1 MWTTGYIKPAKRRA
15 GLSLFHNTDRIWF
28 EWISCRRHGGEME
41 FEMIYTVTFNPS
53 LDYVVQVEHFQSDA
67 VNRTSEEHVYPGGK
81 GNNVAVIASNLGMK
95 SRALGFKAG
104 FTGAAMEQMLQE
116 FGCDTDFIALEEGV
130 TRINVK
136 VKSEDEFEINGQ
148 GPRILEEKIRQL
160 YERLDALGSG
170 DVLVLSG
177 SIPNTLPDDMYERIM
192 ERLAGTDVRIS
203 VDATKDLLMNVLK
216 YHPFLIKPNNHELG
230 EMFGVT
236 LKSDEE
242 IGEYARKLQKMGARN
257 VLVSMAGDGAIL
269 VAEDGSVLKQLPP
282 AGEVV
287 NSVGAGDS
295 MVAGFLA
302 GYLKTGSYEEAL
314 KLGTAAGSATAFT
327 SWLADADQIRE
338 TYKGLA

>member
-1 MWTTGYIKPAKRRA
+1 M
-15 GLSLFHNTDRIWF
+15 SLFHNTDRIWF

-148 GPRILEEKIRQL
+148 GPRIPEEKIRQL

-338 TYKGLA
+338 TYKGLV

>member
-1 MWTTGYIKPAKRRA
+1 
-15 GLSLFHNTDRIWF
+15 
-28 EWISCRRHGGEME
+28 
-41 FEMIYTVTFNPS
+41 MIYTVTFNPS
-53 LDYVVQVEHFQSDA
+53 LDYVVQVEHFQGDA

-104 FTGAAMEQMLQE
+104 FTGTAMEQMLQE

-136 VKSEDEFEINGQ
+136 VKSDDEFEINGQ
-148 GPRILEEKIRQL
+148 GPRIPDEKIRQL
-160 YERLDALGSG
+160 YEKLDALESG

-192 ERLAGTDVRIS
+192 ERLAGTGVRIS

-236 LKSDEE
+236 LESDDE
-242 IGEYARKLQKMGARN
+242 IAEYARKLQEMGARN

-269 VAEDGSVLKQLPP
+269 VTEDGSVLKQLPP

-327 SWLADADQIRE
+327 SWLADAGTVGE
-338 TYKGLA
+338 LYKKLA

>member
-1 MWTTGYIKPAKRRA
+1 
-15 GLSLFHNTDRIWF
+15 
-28 EWISCRRHGGEME
+28 ME
-41 FEMIYTVTFNPS
+41 KEMIYTVTFNPS
-53 LDYVVQVEHFQSDA
+53 LDYVVQVEHFQGDA

-136 VKSEDEFEINGQ
+136 VKSDDEFEINGQ
-148 GPRILEEKIRQL
+148 GPRIPDEKIRQL
-160 YERLDALGSG
+160 YEKLDALESG

-216 YHPFLIKPNNHELG
+216 YHPFLIKPNNYELG

-236 LKSDEE
+236 LESDDE
-242 IGEYARKLQKMGARN
+242 IAEYARKLQEMGARN

-269 VAEDGSVLKQLPP
+269 VTEDGSVLKQLPP

-327 SWLADADQIRE
+327 SWLADSEAIDKL
-338 TYKGLA
+338 YKILDI

>member
-1 MWTTGYIKPAKRRA
+1 M
-15 GLSLFHNTDRIWF
+15 SLFHNTDRIWF

-41 FEMIYTVTFNPS
+41 FEMIYTVTFNHS
-53 LDYVVQVEHFQSDA
+53 LDYVVQEEHFQSDA

-148 GPRILEEKIRQL
+148 GPRIPEEKIRQL

>member
-1 MWTTGYIKPAKRRA
+1 
-15 GLSLFHNTDRIWF
+15 
-28 EWISCRRHGGEME
+28 
-41 FEMIYTVTFNPS
+41 MIYTVTFNPS
-53 LDYVVQVEHFQSDA
+53 LDYVVQVEHFQGDA

-81 GNNVAVIASNLGMK
+81 GNNVAVIVSNLGMK

-136 VKSEDEFEINGQ
+136 VKSDDEFEINGQ
-148 GPRILEEKIRQL
+148 GPRIPDEKIRQL
-160 YERLDALGSG
+160 YEKLDALESG

-203 VDATKDLLMNVLK
+203 VDATKDLLLNVLK
-216 YHPFLIKPNNHELG
+216 YHPFLIKPNNYELG

-236 LKSDEE
+236 LESDDE
-242 IGEYARKLQKMGARN
+242 IAEYARKLQEMGARN

-282 AGEVV
+282 TGEVV

-327 SWLADADQIRE
+327 SWLADSEAIDKL
-338 TYKGLA
+338 YKILDI

>member
-1 MWTTGYIKPAKRRA
+1 
-15 GLSLFHNTDRIWF
+15 
-28 EWISCRRHGGEME
+28 
-41 FEMIYTVTFNPS
+41 MIYTVTFNPS
-53 LDYVVQVEHFQSDA
+53 LDYVVQVEHFQGDA

-81 GNNVAVIASNLGMK
+81 GNNVAVIVSNLGMK

-136 VKSEDEFEINGQ
+136 VKSDDEFEINGQ
-148 GPRILEEKIRQL
+148 GPRIPDEKIRQL
-160 YERLDALGSG
+160 YEKLDALESG

-230 EMFGVT
+230 DMFRVT
-236 LKSDEE
+236 LESDDE
-242 IGEYARKLQKMGARN
+242 IAEYARKLQEMGARN

-327 SWLADADQIRE
+327 SWLADSEAIDKL
-338 TYKGLA
+338 YKILDI

>member
-1 MWTTGYIKPAKRRA
+1 
-15 GLSLFHNTDRIWF
+15 
-28 EWISCRRHGGEME
+28 
-41 FEMIYTVTFNPS
+41 MIYTVTFNPS
-53 LDYVVQVEHFQSDA
+53 LDYVVQVEHFQGDA

-81 GNNVAVIASNLGMK
+81 GNNVAVIVSNLGMK

-136 VKSEDEFEINGQ
+136 VKSDDEFEINGQ
-148 GPRILEEKIRQL
+148 GPRIPDEKIRQL
-160 YERLDALGSG
+160 YEKLDALESG

-203 VDATKDLLMNVLK
+203 VDATKDLLLNVLK
-216 YHPFLIKPNNHELG
+216 YHPFLIKPNNYELG

-236 LKSDEE
+236 LESDDE
-242 IGEYARKLQKMGARN
+242 IEEYARKLQEMGARN

-327 SWLADADQIRE
+327 SWLADSEAIDKL
-338 TYKGLA
+338 YKILDI

>member
-1 MWTTGYIKPAKRRA
+1 
-15 GLSLFHNTDRIWF
+15 
-28 EWISCRRHGGEME
+28 ME
-41 FEMIYTVTFNPS
+41 KEMIYTVTFNPS
-53 LDYVVQVEHFQSDA
+53 LDYVVQVEHFQGDA

-136 VKSEDEFEINGQ
+136 VKSDDEFEINGQ
-148 GPRILEEKIRQL
+148 GPRIPDEKIRQL
-160 YERLDALGSG
+160 YEKLDALESG

-192 ERLAGTDVRIS
+192 ERLAGIGVRIS
-203 VDATKDLLMNVLK
+203 VDATKDHLMNVLK

-236 LKSDEE
+236 LESDDE
-242 IGEYARKLQKMGARN
+242 IAEYARKLQEMGARN

-269 VAEDGSVLKQLPP
+269 VTEDGSVLKQLPP

-327 SWLADADQIRE
+327 SWLADAGTVGE
-338 TYKGLA
+338 LYKKLA

>member
-1 MWTTGYIKPAKRRA
+1 M
-15 GLSLFHNTDRIWF
+15 SLFHNTDRIWF

-148 GPRILEEKIRQL
+148 GPRIPEEKIRQL

-192 ERLAGTDVRIS
+192 ERLAGTDVRIG

-302 GYLKTGSYEEAL
+302 GYLKAGSYEEAL

>member
-1 MWTTGYIKPAKRRA
+1 
-15 GLSLFHNTDRIWF
+15 
-28 EWISCRRHGGEME
+28 
-41 FEMIYTVTFNPS
+41 MIYTVTFNPS
-53 LDYVVQVEHFQSDA
+53 LDYVVQVEHFQGDA

-136 VKSEDEFEINGQ
+136 VKSDDEFEINGQ
-148 GPRILEEKIRQL
+148 GPRIPDEKIRQL
-160 YERLDALGSG
+160 YEKLDALESG

-192 ERLAGTDVRIS
+192 ERLAGTGVRIS

-236 LKSDEE
+236 LESDDE
-242 IGEYARKLQKMGARN
+242 IAEYARKLQEMGARN

-269 VAEDGSVLKQLPP
+269 VTEDGSVLKQLPP

-302 GYLKTGSYEEAL
+302 GYLKTGGYEEAL

-327 SWLADADQIRE
+327 SWLADSEAIDKL
-338 TYKGLA
+338 YKILDI

>member
-1 MWTTGYIKPAKRRA
+1 
-15 GLSLFHNTDRIWF
+15 
-28 EWISCRRHGGEME
+28 ME
-41 FEMIYTVTFNPS
+41 KEMIYTVTFNPS
-53 LDYVVQVEHFQSDA
+53 LDYVVQVEHFQGDA
-67 VNRTSEEHVYPGGK
+67 VNRTSEEHVYLGGK
-81 GNNVAVIASNLGMK
+81 GNNVAVIVSNLGMK

-136 VKSEDEFEINGQ
+136 VKSDDEFEINGQ
-148 GPRILEEKIRQL
+148 GPRIPDEKIRQL
-160 YERLDALGSG
+160 YEKLDALESG

-216 YHPFLIKPNNHELG
+216 YHPFLIKPNNYELG

-236 LKSDEE
+236 LESDDE
-242 IGEYARKLQKMGARN
+242 IAEYARKLQEMGARN

-269 VAEDGSVLKQLPP
+269 VTEDGSVLKQLPP

-327 SWLADADQIRE
+327 SWLADSEAIDKL
-338 TYKGLA
+338 YKILDI

>member
-1 MWTTGYIKPAKRRA
+1 
-15 GLSLFHNTDRIWF
+15 
-28 EWISCRRHGGEME
+28 ME
-41 FEMIYTVTFNPS
+41 KEMIYTVTFNPS
-53 LDYVVQVEHFQSDA
+53 LDYVVQVEHFQGDA

-136 VKSEDEFEINGQ
+136 VKSDDEFEINGQ
-148 GPRILEEKIRQL
+148 GPRIPDEKIRQL
-160 YERLDALGSG
+160 YEKLDALESG

-192 ERLAGTDVRIS
+192 ERLAGTGVRIS

-236 LKSDEE
+236 LESDGE
-242 IGEYARKLQKMGARN
+242 IAEYARKLQEMGARN

>member
-1 MWTTGYIKPAKRRA
+1 
-15 GLSLFHNTDRIWF
+15 
-28 EWISCRRHGGEME
+28 
-41 FEMIYTVTFNPS
+41 MIYTVTFNPS
-53 LDYVVQVEHFQSDA
+53 LDYVVQVEHFQGDA

-136 VKSEDEFEINGQ
+136 VKSDDEFEINGQ
-148 GPRILEEKIRQL
+148 GPRIPDEKIRQL
-160 YERLDALGSG
+160 YEKLDALESG

-192 ERLAGTDVRIS
+192 ERLAGTGVRIS

-236 LKSDEE
+236 LESDDE
-242 IGEYARKLQKMGARN
+242 IAEYARKLQEMGARN

-269 VAEDGSVLKQLPP
+269 V
-282 AGEVV
+282 
-287 NSVGAGDS
+287 
-295 MVAGFLA
+295 
-302 GYLKTGSYEEAL
+302 T
-314 KLGTAAGSATAFT
+314 
-327 SWLADADQIRE
+327 
-338 TYKGLA
+338 

>member
-1 MWTTGYIKPAKRRA
+1 
-15 GLSLFHNTDRIWF
+15 
-28 EWISCRRHGGEME
+28 
-41 FEMIYTVTFNPS
+41 MIYTVTFNPS
-53 LDYVVQVEHFQSDA
+53 LDYVVQVEHFQGDA

-136 VKSEDEFEINGQ
+136 VKSDDEFEINGQ
-148 GPRILEEKIRQL
+148 GPRIPDEKIRQL
-160 YERLDALGSG
+160 YEKLDALESG

-203 VDATKDLLMNVLK
+203 VDATKDLLLNVLK
-216 YHPFLIKPNNHELG
+216 YHPFLIKPNNYELG

-236 LKSDEE
+236 LESDDE
-242 IGEYARKLQKMGARN
+242 IAEYARKLQEMGARN

-269 VAEDGSVLKQLPP
+269 VTEDGSVLKQLPP

-327 SWLADADQIRE
+327 SWLADAGTVGE
-338 TYKGLA
+338 LYKKLA

>member
-1 MWTTGYIKPAKRRA
+1 
-15 GLSLFHNTDRIWF
+15 
-28 EWISCRRHGGEME
+28 ME
-41 FEMIYTVTFNPS
+41 KEMIYTVTFNPS
-53 LDYVVQVEHFQSDA
+53 LDYVVQVEHFQGDA

-81 GNNVAVIASNLGMK
+81 GNNVAVIVSNLGMK

-136 VKSEDEFEINGQ
+136 VKSDDEFEINGQ
-148 GPRILEEKIRQL
+148 GPRIPDEKIRQL
-160 YERLDALGSG
+160 YEKLDALESG

-192 ERLAGTDVRIS
+192 ERLAGTGVRIS

-236 LKSDEE
+236 LESDDE
-242 IGEYARKLQKMGARN
+242 IAEYARKLQEMGARN

-269 VAEDGSVLKQLPP
+269 VTEDGSVLKQLPP

-327 SWLADADQIRE
+327 SWLADAGTVGE
-338 TYKGLA
+338 LYKKLA

>member
-1 MWTTGYIKPAKRRA
+1 
-15 GLSLFHNTDRIWF
+15 
-28 EWISCRRHGGEME
+28 ME
-41 FEMIYTVTFNPS
+41 KEMIYTVTFNPS
-53 LDYVVQVEHFQSDA
+53 LDYVVQVEHFQGDA

-136 VKSEDEFEINGQ
+136 VKSDDEFEINGQ
-148 GPRILEEKIRQL
+148 GPRIPDEKIRQL
-160 YERLDALGSG
+160 YEKLDALESG

-177 SIPNTLPDDMYERIM
+177 SIPNTLPDDMYEQIM

-236 LKSDEE
+236 LESDDE
-242 IGEYARKLQKMGARN
+242 IAEYARKLQEMGARN

-269 VAEDGSVLKQLPP
+269 VTEDGSVLKQLPP

-327 SWLADADQIRE
+327 SWLADAGTVGE
-338 TYKGLA
+338 LYKKLA

>member
-1 MWTTGYIKPAKRRA
+1 
-15 GLSLFHNTDRIWF
+15 
-28 EWISCRRHGGEME
+28 
-41 FEMIYTVTFNPS
+41 MIYTVTFNPS
-53 LDYVVQVEHFQSDA
+53 LDYVVQVEHFQGDA

-136 VKSEDEFEINGQ
+136 VKSDDEFEINGQ
-148 GPRILEEKIRQL
+148 GPRIPDEKIRQL
-160 YERLDALGSG
+160 YEKLDALESG

-192 ERLAGTDVRIS
+192 ERLAGTGVWIS

-236 LKSDEE
+236 LESDDE
-242 IGEYARKLQKMGARN
+242 IAEYARKLQEMGARN

-269 VAEDGSVLKQLPP
+269 VTEDGSVLKQLPP

-327 SWLADADQIRE
+327 SWLADAGTVGE
-338 TYKGLA
+338 LYKKLA